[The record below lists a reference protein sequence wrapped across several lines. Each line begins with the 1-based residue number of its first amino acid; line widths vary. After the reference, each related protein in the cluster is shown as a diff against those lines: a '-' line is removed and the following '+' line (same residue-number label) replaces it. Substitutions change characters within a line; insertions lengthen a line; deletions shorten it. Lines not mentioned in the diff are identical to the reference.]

1 MAMRIKSFVLIE
13 KDERYL
19 LIKEAAPKW
28 EEKWFFPGGGLKENE
43 NPEEGAI
50 RETLEEAGYR
60 IDLKGIVYIRYNP
73 SFLQG
78 KMSIFYLAGISGGE
92 IKTIEDKHSLSVKW
106 FSYEELLKLPL
117 RQNMLQIIDTY
128 RQHKGIIPLEAF
140 KVIP

>member
-1 MAMRIKSFVLIE
+1 MRIKSFVLIE

-43 NPEEGAI
+43 SPEEGAI
-50 RETLEEAGYR
+50 RETLEESGYR
-60 IDLKGIVYIRYNP
+60 IDLKGIIYIRYHP
-73 SFLQG
+73 SFLQD

-92 IKTIEDKHSLSVKW
+92 IKTTEDKHSLSVKW

-128 RQHKGIIPLEAF
+128 RRHKGMIPLEAF
-140 KVIP
+140 KIIS